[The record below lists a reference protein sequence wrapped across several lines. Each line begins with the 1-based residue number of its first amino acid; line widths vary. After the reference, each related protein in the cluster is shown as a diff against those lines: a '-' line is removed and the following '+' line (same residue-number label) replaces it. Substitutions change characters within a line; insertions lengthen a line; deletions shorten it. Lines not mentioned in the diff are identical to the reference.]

1 MAVKSNI
8 NKFRDRVIKATEKAK
23 KLRELNIKDARYE
36 MELRAKELTPHNKLD
51 NPESGFYGKN
61 TTTGGLA
68 SHWGSSQVVTDV
80 DIKVRLTNDM
90 QYASYVENGHKM
102 KKHFVPGLHIFKENE
117 TDPGVLYYD
126 EEESG
131 GIVVGTKTKYVK
143 GIHVVPKAKQRF
155 FEVYKMLQQKTID
168 GINKDLNKE

>member
-8 NKFRDRVIKATEKAK
+8 NKFGKRVIKATEKAK
-23 KLRELNIKDARYE
+23 KLRRLNVKDARYE
-36 MELRAKELTPHNKLD
+36 MVLRAKELTPRNKLD
-51 NPESGFYGKN
+51 NPEPEIEGKN
-61 TTTGGLA
+61 TKTGGLA
-68 SHWGSSQVVTDV
+68 SHWKSSQVVTDD

-102 KKHFVPGLHIFKENE
+102 DKHFVPGLHIFKENE
-117 TDPGVLYYD
+117 TAPGVLYYD

-131 GIVVGTKTKYVK
+131 GIIVGTKTKYVK

-155 FEVYKMLQQKTID
+155 FEVYNMLQEKTID
-168 GINKDLNKE
+168 SINKDLNKE